1 MGTPCPCSLL
11 LAVCIQASVLGSCRL
26 EFFESVDGQVYHSAA
41 EEEVK
46 RAVKGAVQAFEAGD
60 AKKCQAVRDARFKRS
75 PLGLDLLDPSIPSD
89 VADLLPL
96 QAHHSLFSDVPPL

>member
-1 MGTPCPCSLL
+1 MRACSSLNCLL

-60 AKKCQAVRDARFKRS
+60 AKKCQAVRDAMFKRS
-75 PLGLDLLDPSIPSD
+75 PLGLDLLDPSIPS
-89 VADLLPL
+89 L
-96 QAHHSLFSDVPPL
+96 SLIHI